1 MSLYYAAAEALAN
14 PKQQGGSLKSRIYG
28 RTSSAQ
34 NSPAQIYALI
44 TETAKW
50 SRITKE
56 VIERSELL
64 QLEKKASLPKR
75 QKFILTIFSST
86 QPSLRAWCMISW

>member
-1 MSLYYAAAEALAN
+1 MSLYYAATEALAN
-14 PKQQGGSLKSRIYG
+14 PKEIGGSLKSRIYG
-28 RTSSAQ
+28 QAQ

-50 SRITKE
+50 SRILKE

-64 QLEKKASLPKR
+64 QLEKRVSRVAAS
-75 QKFILTIFSST
+75 
-86 QPSLRAWCMISW
+86 SWI